1 MVEVVVVVV
10 MEVVVVVVFELIII
24 VVSVMRLYYRKQIQ
38 SSYSLQDNNIALCI
52 ISCRGNVINAI

>member
-10 MEVVVVVVFELIII
+10 MEVGVVFELIII

-52 ISCRGNVINAI
+52 ISWKENVINAI

>member
-10 MEVVVVVVFELIII
+10 MEVGVVFELIII